1 VIEYRISDRDIANF
15 RKMMNGA
22 KKLPARFMVD
32 ISARAET
39 IMKQNKLSGQILH
52 RRTGA
57 LASSIQSFVTG
68 DYKNGTLRGVVGSG
82 VRTGGRLPYANIH
95 ATGGIIR
102 PKNGKYLAIPIR
114 AGGDFAISSGM
125 WNYKTGPKRGTAKK
139 RISHSSKI
147 LSWRFVKQVRIPK
160 RDYVT
165 ATMNDVKLEAE
176 AIFKQSVEK
185 VMT

>member
-1 VIEYRISDRDIANF
+1 MIEYKISDKDIKNF
-15 RKMMNGA
+15 RKMMDGA
-22 KKLPARFMVD
+22 KKLPVRFMVD
-32 ISARAET
+32 ISARAER
-39 IMKQNKLSGQILH
+39 IMKDNVSGRILKH
-52 RRTGA
+52 RTGA

-68 DYKNGTLRGVVGSG
+68 DYKNGTLQGIVGSG
-82 VRTGGRLPYANIH
+82 VRHGNRLIYANIH

-125 WNYKTGPKRGTAKK
+125 WNYKSGPKRGTAKG

-165 ATMNDVKLEAE
+165 ATMNDVKLEAD

-185 VMT
+185 VMP